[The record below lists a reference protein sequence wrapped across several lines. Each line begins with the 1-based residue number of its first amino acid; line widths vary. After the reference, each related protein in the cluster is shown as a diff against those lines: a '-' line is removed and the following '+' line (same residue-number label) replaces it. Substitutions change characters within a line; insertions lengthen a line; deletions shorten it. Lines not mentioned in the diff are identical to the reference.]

1 MSREKPWVA
10 LEGGLGEEEEEMEE
24 GEGRAATGVGT
35 LQTGSF
41 ILHVPEWVSQLLK
54 VF

>member
-1 MSREKPWVA
+1 
-10 LEGGLGEEEEEMEE
+10 MEE
-24 GEGRAATGVGT
+24 GEGKAARGMGT
-35 LQTGSF
+35 LQTRSF